1 MQFRIDMHSHFYGGA
16 LPDMLRARHSYPC
29 LRKQPDGR
37 DSMLAMNGEFPFSD
51 AYHDPEVGL
60 AQMDAAGITHRM
72 ITFPG
77 ALGVDL
83 LPVEAAPAI
92 SAFNAHLA
100 DLGRITNG
108 RLIGLAG
115 LPLADTALCLR
126 ELATIRALG
135 LPGIILPGNYFLT
148 DESATPLRPV
158 LAEASRLGAL
168 VMVHPGLLV
177 GQAPPVLPQDHP
189 QYRISALDLQNQ
201 IAQTAL
207 TIILSDMLETYPGL
221 RFQIVNLGGTLPFI
235 FERLESIARHRNPD
249 QPFPTDRLRRLWYD
263 SASLGPRALESA
275 VALLGADRIM
285 LGSDYP
291 IFKENPI
298 DAVHNA
304 HLTESEKDQV
314 LGQTARDLLASL
326 GCGPG
331 AC

>member
-1 MQFRIDMHSHFYGGA
+1 MTDLHIDMHSHYYGGG
-16 LPDMLRARHSYPC
+16 LPKMLRARRDYPR
-29 LRKQPDGR
+29 LRSLPDGS
-37 DSMLAMNGEFPFSD
+37 DSMLAMNGEFPFSA
-51 AYHDPEVGL
+51 AYHDPAVGL

-83 LPVEAAPAI
+83 LPAEVAPAI

-100 DLGRITNG
+100 QLGADTHG

-115 LPLADTALCLR
+115 LPLADTALALR
-126 ELATIRALG
+126 ELASIRALG

-148 DESATPLRPV
+148 EQAAAPLRPI

-168 VMVHPGLLV
+168 VMIHPGLLV

-189 QYRISALDLQNQ
+189 QYRTSALDLQNQ

-207 TIILSDMLETYPGL
+207 TVILSDMLEIYPGI

-235 FERLESIARHRNPD
+235 LERLESIARHRNPTA
-249 QPFPTDRLRRLWYD
+249 PFPTDRLRALWYD
-263 SASLGPRALESA
+263 CASLGPRALETA
-275 VALLGADRIM
+275 VDVLGADRLM

-291 IFKENPI
+291 IFKENPV
-298 DAVHNA
+298 DVVATSR
-304 HLTESEKDQV
+304 LTAQQKKQV
-314 LGQTARDLLASL
+314 LGHTAARLLAGL
-326 GCGPG
+326 GVGPL
-331 AC
+331 A